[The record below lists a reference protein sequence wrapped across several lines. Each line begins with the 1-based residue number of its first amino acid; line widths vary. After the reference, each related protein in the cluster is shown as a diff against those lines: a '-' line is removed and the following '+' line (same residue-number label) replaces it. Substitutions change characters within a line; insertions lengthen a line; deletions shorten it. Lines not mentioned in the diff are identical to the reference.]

1 MYVLSLPL
9 CVYVSVSVLYHYS
22 YIHVIQFCSCYHYS
36 DRVRMT
42 VFPDDGEEVPS
53 TQILQDRQTNLQKM
67 AQSSQVLRAAVQNL
81 VNYQVRL

>member
-1 MYVLSLPL
+1 
-9 CVYVSVSVLYHYS
+9 
-22 YIHVIQFCSCYHYS
+22 
-36 DRVRMT
+36 MT